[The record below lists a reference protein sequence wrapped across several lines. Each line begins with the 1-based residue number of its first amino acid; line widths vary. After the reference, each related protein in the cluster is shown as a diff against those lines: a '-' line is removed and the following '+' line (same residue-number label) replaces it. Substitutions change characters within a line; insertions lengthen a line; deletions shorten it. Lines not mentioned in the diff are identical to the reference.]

1 MANEKEKVEQEEVK
15 ESVEETT
22 AEEVDKT
29 EKKDE
34 TQQKD
39 EVNEQKMIPY
49 WRFKE
54 VVDEKNKLN
63 QQLKELQNKIENMDD
78 PEEIK
83 KQLKE
88 ENEQL
93 QKRNKEFLKESEVKV
108 KAIAEGIRKEAL
120 EDFIKVVDTEKL
132 TVDEDNNVVGVDEL
146 IADAK
151 ENKSFYFGSKDETSS
166 KTAGDFNTDQNS
178 DKETEEQWLDKMMN
192 IGKNY

>member
-1 MANEKEKVEQEEVK
+1 MADEEKVEET
-15 ESVEETT
+15 VEEAT
-22 AEEVDKT
+22 AEEVEKT
-29 EKKDE
+29 EKKEE

-39 EVNEQKMIPY
+39 EVNDQKMIPY

-63 QQLKELQNKIENMDD
+63 DKLKELQDKIENMDD

-83 KQLKE
+83 QQMKE

-93 QKRNKEFLKESEVKV
+93 QKRNKEFLKASELKV
-108 KAIAEGIRKEAL
+108 KAIAEGVRKDAL
-120 EDFIKVVDTEKL
+120 EDFVKVADTEKL

-146 IADAK
+146 IEEMK
-151 ENKSFYFGSKDETSS
+151 EKKSFYFDSEDKSSS
-166 KTAGDFNTDQNS
+166 KTAGDFNTNQNS

>member
-1 MANEKEKVEQEEVK
+1 MADEEKVEET
-15 ESVEETT
+15 VEEAT
-22 AEEVDKT
+22 AEEVEKT
-29 EKKDE
+29 EKKEE

-63 QQLKELQNKIENMDD
+63 DKLKELQDKIENMDD

-83 KQLKE
+83 QQMKE

-93 QKRNKEFLKESEVKV
+93 QKRNKEFLKVSELKV
-108 KAIAEGIRKEAL
+108 KAIAEGVRKDAL
-120 EDFIKVVDTEKL
+120 EDFVKVADTDKLEVDGDKVT
-132 TVDEDNNVVGVDEL
+132 GVNEL
-146 IADAK
+146 IEDMK
-151 ENKSFYFGSKDETSS
+151 EKKSFYFDSEDKSSS
-166 KTAGDFNTDQNS
+166 KTAGDFNTNQNS

>member
-1 MANEKEKVEQEEVK
+1 MADEKEKVEQKEVK
-15 ESVEETT
+15 DNVEEAT

-54 VVDEKNKLN
+54 VIEEKNKLN
-63 QQLKELQNKIENMDD
+63 QQLKELQEKIENMDD

-83 KQLKE
+83 KQLKD

-132 TVDEDNNVVGVDEL
+132 TVDDDNNVVGVDEL

-166 KTAGDFNTDQNS
+166 KTAGDFNTEQNS